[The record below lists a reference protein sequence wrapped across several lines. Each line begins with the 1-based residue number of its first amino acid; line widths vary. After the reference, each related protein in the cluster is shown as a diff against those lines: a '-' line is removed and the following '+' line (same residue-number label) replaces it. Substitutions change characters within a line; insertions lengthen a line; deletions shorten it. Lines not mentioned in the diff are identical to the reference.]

1 MLLSSLLLVLA
12 VAAAGAYGLVQLDAT
27 VRSTFEGRRWA
38 LPAHVYARPRQLHA
52 GLPLTLAGLQQELG
66 LRGYRRTDAL
76 SGPGTWSRTGA
87 TLTVHL
93 RGFTGPQGP
102 IQPQQVVVLFAGSH
116 IAALTGAGG
125 ENISQVQLEPQRL
138 GSILPLRHEDR
149 APMPLH
155 QAPPA
160 LLQALLVMEDRRFMD
175 HQGID
180 PHGVIRAAWRNLRAG
195 RVVAGGSTLTQQL
208 VKNLYLGS
216 ERTFQRKA
224 REALMALLLEWHY
237 SKSEILEAYVNEV
250 FLGQS
255 GNRAIHGF
263 ALASEHYFDRPLA
276 ELPLPALAL
285 LAGMVK
291 APSAFDPRR
300 HPQRARARRNLV
312 LAELARAGHLVE
324 GELHTARQAPLGA
337 SARGGRAAG
346 NSAFLDFVRR
356 QAQRHFDPALLRIE
370 GLRIYT
376 TVDPL
381 AQRAVELAL
390 AGSLGQLERS
400 RQIQAGSLQGAA
412 LVVQVDTGEVLAV
425 AGGREAAIGGFNRAL
440 DAVRPAGS
448 LLKPAVYLTALAR
461 PDQYTLM
468 TQLDDSEFEWREPS
482 APLWHP
488 RNYDHVDHDWPP
500 LIEALA
506 HSYNVATARLG
517 LAVGIDEVVK
527 TLQNIGIVRSISPYP
542 SLTLGAVELAPVEIA
557 QMYQTIASGGHLA
570 PLRTIHWIG
579 DAAARPLARYP
590 LRPRP
595 AIDPAVAYLLNYAL
609 QEVVRSGTGR
619 ALAGVFPAEL
629 QLAGKTGTTG
639 GYRDSWFAGYAG
651 NILAVVWVGR
661 DDNKPINLTGAA
673 GALRVW
679 SDLMARLPLR
689 PVRLYQ
695 PERIHKVRLA
705 GIHKGMTD
713 AGCAGIRPV
722 PFIVGSEPATATLCD
737 TAERSGLQQWLKRWW
752 QGTSATPEHDDTLR

>member
-1 MLLSSLLLVLA
+1 
-12 VAAAGAYGLVQLDAT
+12 
-27 VRSTFEGRRWA
+27 
-38 LPAHVYARPRQLHA
+38 
-52 GLPLTLAGLQQELG
+52 
-66 LRGYRRTDAL
+66 
-76 SGPGTWSRTGA
+76 
-87 TLTVHL
+87 
-93 RGFTGPQGP
+93 
-102 IQPQQVVVLFAGSH
+102 
-116 IAALTGAGG
+116 
-125 ENISQVQLEPQRL
+125 
-138 GSILPLRHEDR
+138 
-149 APMPLH
+149 
-155 QAPPA
+155 
-160 LLQALLVMEDRRFMD
+160 
-175 HQGID
+175 
-180 PHGVIRAAWRNLRAG
+180 
-195 RVVAGGSTLTQQL
+195 
-208 VKNLYLGS
+208 
-216 ERTFQRKA
+216 
-224 REALMALLLEWHY
+224 
-237 SKSEILEAYVNEV
+237 
-250 FLGQS
+250 
-255 GNRAIHGF
+255 
-263 ALASEHYFDRPLA
+263 
-276 ELPLPALAL
+276 
-285 LAGMVK
+285 
-291 APSAFDPRR
+291 
-300 HPQRARARRNLV
+300 
-312 LAELARAGHLVE
+312 
-324 GELHTARQAPLGA
+324 
-337 SARGGRAAG
+337 
-346 NSAFLDFVRR
+346 
-356 QAQRHFDPALLRIE
+356 
-370 GLRIYT
+370 
-376 TVDPL
+376 
-381 AQRAVELAL
+381 
-390 AGSLGQLERS
+390 
-400 RQIQAGSLQGAA
+400 
-412 LVVQVDTGEVLAV
+412 
-425 AGGREAAIGGFNRAL
+425 
-440 DAVRPAGS
+440 
-448 LLKPAVYLTALAR
+448 
-461 PDQYTLM
+461 
-468 TQLDDSEFEWREPS
+468 
-482 APLWHP
+482 
-488 RNYDHVDHDWPP
+488 
-500 LIEALA
+500 
-506 HSYNVATARLG
+506 VATARLG